1 MRILGIDYGSKRVG
15 VALGDT
21 ETRVASAWEVLA
33 NGDDLNDLAGRV
45 AAVAKREDA
54 KTIVVGIPR
63 PLKDAS
69 LENAQIRE
77 IRGFIV
83 ALRDVG
89 LDVEEWD
96 EALTSKIAAQQERA
110 SRPLTAAGR
119 AGTRGEK
126 RDDLAAAAML
136 EGWLVGEGISKT
148 EGRKSKFEE

>member
-21 ETRVASAWEVLA
+21 ETRLASAWEVLA
-33 NGDDLNDLAGRV
+33 NGGDLNDLVVRV

-96 EALTSKIAAQQERA
+96 ESLTSQIAARQEQA
-110 SRPLTAAGR
+110 GRPLTAAGR
-119 AGTRGEK
+119 QKSGGVK
-126 RDDLAAAAML
+126 RDDLAAAAIL
-136 EGWLVGEGISKT
+136 EGWLDT
-148 EGRKSKFEE
+148 HALHP